1 MRLLYFET
9 AEPSSVASIVL
20 PFGVKKCK
28 IRAGAGTLP
37 VTGLGVVSA
46 GAFNTLGDYTFPIIN
61 GLSPNTFTFNNTS
74 TTATQLYVLV
84 EELGGLPDPDY
95 FNREVEPY

>member
-28 IRAGAGTLP
+28 IRAGSGTLP
-37 VTGLGVVSA
+37 VTGLGVVSS
-46 GAFNTLGDYTFPIIN
+46 GAFNTLVDYTFPIIN